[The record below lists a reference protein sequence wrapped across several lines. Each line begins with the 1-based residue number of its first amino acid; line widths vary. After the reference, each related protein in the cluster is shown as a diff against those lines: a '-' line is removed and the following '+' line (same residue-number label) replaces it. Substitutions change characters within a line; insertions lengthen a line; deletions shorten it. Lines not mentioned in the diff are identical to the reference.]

1 MKGPTDSPETL
12 VYHWD
17 SRLEWNIVQR
27 ELLME
32 YRNIRLSIDPPF
44 ATLTLDRPKALNSL
58 SPHMLR
64 EMVHAIQQLEMT
76 PGLKALTVRGNG
88 RAFCTGADLDLIAGS
103 LDSPARIKDYLTVL
117 NGIIFK
123 LEELPFPVI
132 GVVHGYVLAGGLE
145 LMLGCD
151 MVIAAEDAR
160 IGDQHANFGL
170 MPGGG
175 STQRLP
181 GRIGRQRAMEL
192 LFTGRWISGRKA
204 QEWGLV
210 LRAAPQEQLDHELEN
225 LLDQLRPKSDQGLA
239 RIKDMVL
246 RGRELPLRAGVAQ
259 EVESF
264 VEYTTTSPHPREGI
278 AAFKDKRQ
286 PIF

>member
-1 MKGPTDSPETL
+1 MD
-12 VYHWD
+12 
-17 SRLEWNIVQR
+17 
-27 ELLME
+27 
-32 YRNIRLSIDPPF
+32 YRNIRLEVDPPF

-64 EMVHAIQQLEMT
+64 EIVDALQQLEMT
-76 PGLKALTVRGNG
+76 PGLKALTIRGNG

-103 LDSPARIKDYLTVL
+103 LDAPDRIRDYLTVL

-132 GVVHGYVLAGGLE
+132 GAVHGFVLAGGLE

-181 GRIGRQRAMEL
+181 GRVGRQRAMEL
-192 LFTGRWISGRKA
+192 LFTGRWLSGKEA
-204 QEWGLV
+204 QEWGLA
-210 LRAAPQEQLDHELEN
+210 LRAVPPEQLDQELEG
-225 LLDQLRPKSDQGLA
+225 LLDQLRHKSDQGMA
-239 RIKDMVL
+239 RTKDMVR
-246 RGRELPLRAGVAQ
+246 RGRQLPLREGVAQ
-259 EVESF
+259 EVEAF

-278 AAFKDKRQ
+278 TAFKDKRQ
-286 PIF
+286 PVF